1 MFATQTRDLSHIEL
15 ERSDN
20 LSSSSKARTYRVNG
34 VDISTEEKR
43 EQEYKEKILIFLL
56 SFCLYMGLGLTHY
69 PPNASGQSPLLI
81 KSSLRTM
88 APPNP
93 AVRIYRSP
101 ATNKRKD
108 HPTGWFFLLLAS
120 MTDLDAT
127 KNKKSHRAAALCYIK
142 SFLQNPHA
150 PPSVQRSVRNAE

>member
-1 MFATQTRDLSHIEL
+1 MLLTQLNMPAARYAFVYIATAIYVKSERYLSHIEL
-15 ERSDN
+15 TRVGNISS
-20 LSSSSKARTYRVNG
+20 LSVAKAYRVNG

-56 SFCLYMGLGLTHY
+56 FFCLYMGLGLTHY

-101 ATNKRKD
+101 Q
-108 HPTGWFFLLLAS
+108 PTKEKTTRLGGLFFCWL
-120 MTDLDAT
+120 
-127 KNKKSHRAAALCYIK
+127 
-142 SFLQNPHA
+142 
-150 PPSVQRSVRNAE
+150 V